1 MDKDTQEEG
10 SVSQLEEVEPSQLA
24 RAESG
29 RASKLNRFI
38 KLQTY
43 QQLKEV
49 VALDEIR
56 LKLMKQGHDVSRSR
70 LVSEAVKLLERAVA
84 EGKFEFRG

>member
-1 MDKDTQEEG
+1 MDNAHEEG
-10 SVSQLEEVEPSQLA
+10 SLSQLEEVEPGQVQ
-24 RAESG
+24 RPEGG
-29 RASKLNRFI
+29 RVSKLNRFI

-43 QQLKEV
+43 QPLKEV
-49 VALDEIR
+49 VALDEIK

-70 LVSEAVKLLERAVA
+70 LVSEGIKLLERAVA